1 MDRAPLY
8 CDEDRIL
15 TSAGSAAGIDL
26 CLHIVRSDYGTEI
39 ADRVARRLVTQYTTV
54 AAARELGMSQRT
66 FHRKFHAL
74 TGENYGLWV
83 SRQRLERA
91 KNLLRETDLNIEQ
104 ITEACGFASSGSL
117 RRLFRDSTDGSPSE
131 YRKTHSRRT

>member
-1 MDRAPLY
+1 MPACPPFELGYQLRH
-8 CDEDRIL
+8 EDSTVVFRSSGLDDAIEFPIL
-15 TSAGSAAGIDL
+15 
-26 CLHIVRSDYGTEI
+26 
-39 ADRVARRLVTQYTTV
+39 QYTTV

-74 TGENYGLWV
+74 TGENYRLWV

-117 RRLFRDSTDGSPSE
+117 RRVFRDSTDGSPSE

>member
-1 MDRAPLY
+1 M
-8 CDEDRIL
+8 
-15 TSAGSAAGIDL
+15 
-26 CLHIVRSDYGTEI
+26 
-39 ADRVARRLVTQYTTV
+39 

-104 ITEACGFASSGSL
+104 ITEACGFASSGPL

>member
-1 MDRAPLY
+1 MPTAKDQQLSDFLLHLKA
-8 CDEDRIL
+8 
-15 TSAGSAAGIDL
+15 DL
-26 CLHIVRSDYGTEI
+26 
-39 ADRVARRLVTQYTTV
+39 ATQYTTV
-54 AAARELGMSQRT
+54 AAVRELGMSQRT

-104 ITEACGFASSGSL
+104 ITEACSFASSGSL